1 MAKKFRVTDRKDKI
15 GEFPGCSVVR
25 TLLFHRWV
33 LGLITNQRTKILQA
47 EWHDWKQKRRGKK
60 DKVEERHISLNL
72 SDRKNTSVS
81 HKTEEEKTLGVPWE
95 ICL

>member
-47 EWHDWKQKRRGKK
+47 EWHD
-60 DKVEERHISLNL
+60 
-72 SDRKNTSVS
+72 
-81 HKTEEEKTLGVPWE
+81 
-95 ICL
+95 